1 MLGTL
6 FAFEPMKA
14 AGERPRK
21 RRPAENARTKGVIRM
36 AEEFAPF
43 GPLQGVKVLNLSQAI
58 AGPFACAMLGDLGA
72 DVIGIENPKGRDTS
86 RPNPA
91 LGGWGTQMDRRN
103 SRSLCMDVRKGRGR
117 ELFFQLLKEADMLV
131 EGFRGGQMEK
141 WDMSDETL
149 WEVNPRLVIVHIS
162 GFGQTGVPEYV
173 TRASF
178 DGIGQA
184 FSGYM
189 EMNGFPDRL
198 PIPAFPQ
205 PSDYFTG
212 LFGIVGGLAAL
223 NRAKET
229 GKGESVDIAQYEAMI
244 RCSGFYVMNYL
255 NTGGLPVREGSHS
268 TSSAGYGAYTC
279 KDGVPLYILILGA
292 GVVRN
297 ALKVLDIDIN
307 QEPFYD
313 GMGLCAMGT
322 PAGDILEE
330 KLAAFFAEHTGA
342 EAEKILLDAGV
353 PCSRIYTFADC
364 DADPHYQARET
375 FTTWKNAYDD
385 GEIRGVNVIPKLKN
399 NPGKISRGMPLVG
412 QHNEE
417 ILHNLGVSDDEIAAL
432 YEAGTIRQ
440 EKTPIG

>member
-1 MLGTL
+1 MSEET
-6 FAFEPMKA
+6 A
-14 AGERPRK
+14 A
-21 RRPAENARTKGVIRM
+21 
-36 AEEFAPF
+36 F
-43 GPLQGVKVLNLSQAI
+43 GPLQDVKVINLSQAI

-86 RPNPA
+86 RPNPV
-91 LGGWGTQMDRRN
+91 LPGWGTRMDRRN

-117 ELFFQLLKEADMLV
+117 ELFFELLRDADMLV

-149 WEVNPRLVIVHIS
+149 WEINPRLVIVHIS

-173 TRASF
+173 SRASF

-212 LFGIVGGLAAL
+212 LFAIVGALAAL
-223 NRAKET
+223 HRAKET
-229 GKGESVDIAQYEAMI
+229 GQGDSIDAAQYEAMV
-244 RCSGFYVMNYL
+244 RCSGFYVCNYL
-255 NTGGLPVREGSHS
+255 NAGVLPVREGSHS

-279 KDGVPLYILILGA
+279 KDGVNLYILVLGA

-297 ALKVLDIDIN
+297 ACKALGIDIT

-313 GMGLCAMGT
+313 GMGLCGMNT

-330 KLAAFFAEHTGA
+330 KLAEFFGSHDGA
-342 EAEKILLDAGV
+342 EAERILIDAGV

-364 DADPHYQARET
+364 DADPHYKARET
-375 FTTWKNAYDD
+375 FTEWKNAHDD
-385 GEIRGVNVIPKLKN
+385 GTMRGVNVVPRLKR
-399 NPGKISRGMPLVG
+399 NPGKIGRGMPLVG

-417 ILHNLGVSDDEIAAL
+417 ILHSLGVADDEIAAL
-432 YEAGTIRQ
+432 YDAGTIRQ
-440 EKTPIG
+440 ETTLTGK

>member
-1 MLGTL
+1 
-6 FAFEPMKA
+6 
-14 AGERPRK
+14 
-21 RRPAENARTKGVIRM
+21 M
-36 AEEFAPF
+36 AEEFTPF

-117 ELFFQLLKEADMLV
+117 ELFFELVKEADMLV

-149 WEVNPRLVIVHIS
+149 WEVNPALVIVHIS

-223 NRAKET
+223 HRAKET

-244 RCSGFYVMNYL
+244 RVSGFYVMNYL

-297 ALKVLDIDIN
+297 ALKTLGIDIN

-330 KLAAFFAEHTGA
+330 KLAEFFAEHTGA
-342 EAEKILLDAGV
+342 EAEEILLGAGV

-364 DADPHYQARET
+364 DADPHYKARET
-375 FTTWKNAYDD
+375 FTSWKNAFDD
-385 GEIRGVNVIPKLKN
+385 DEIRGVNVIPKLKN
-399 NPGKISRGMPLVG
+399 NPGKIGRGMPLVG

-417 ILHNLGVSDDEIAAL
+417 ILHGLGVSDDEIAAL
-432 YEAGTIRQ
+432 YEAGTSRQ
-440 EKTPIG
+440 ETTLTGQ

>member
-1 MLGTL
+1 
-6 FAFEPMKA
+6 
-14 AGERPRK
+14 
-21 RRPAENARTKGVIRM
+21 M
-36 AEEFAPF
+36 AEETSTF
-43 GPLQGVKVLNLSQAI
+43 GPLQGVRVLNLSQAI

-86 RPNPA
+86 RPNPV

-117 ELFFQLLKEADMLV
+117 ELFFTLLKDADILV
-131 EGFRGGQMEK
+131 EGFRGGQMQK
-141 WDMSDETL
+141 WEMSDEAL
-149 WEVNPRLVIVHIS
+149 WEINPSLVIVHIS

-198 PIPAFPQ
+198 PIPAFPK

-212 LFGIVGGLAAL
+212 LFGIVGALAAL
-223 NRAKET
+223 HRARET
-229 GKGESVDIAQYEAMI
+229 GQGESIDIAQYEAML
-244 RCSGFYVMNYL
+244 RCSGFYVCNYL
-255 NTGGLPVREGSHS
+255 NTGVLPQREGSHS

-279 KDGVPLYILILGA
+279 KDGVALYVLILGA

-297 ALKVLDIDIN
+297 ALATLGLDIN
-307 QEPFYD
+307 EEPFYD
-313 GMGLCAMGT
+313 GMGLCGMGT
-322 PAGDILEE
+322 PAGDKLEE
-330 KLAAFFAEHTGA
+330 ALADFFSTHTGA
-342 EAEKILLDAGV
+342 QAEEILLGAGV

-364 DADPHYQARET
+364 EADPHYQARES
-375 FTTWKNAYDD
+375 FTEWKNAYDE
-385 GEIRGVNVIPKLKN
+385 GTVRGVNVVPKLKN
-399 NPGKISRGMPLVG
+399 NPGRIAKGMPLVG

-417 ILHNLGVSDDEIAAL
+417 ILHSLGCDAAEIAAL

-440 EKTPIG
+440 EHSPIG

>member
-1 MLGTL
+1 
-6 FAFEPMKA
+6 
-14 AGERPRK
+14 
-21 RRPAENARTKGVIRM
+21 M
-36 AEEFAPF
+36 AEDNTPF
-43 GPLQGVKVLNLSQAI
+43 GPLQGVRVINLSQAI

-117 ELFFQLLKEADMLV
+117 EIFFELLKTADILV
-131 EGFRGGQMEK
+131 EGFRGGQMVK
-141 WDMSDETL
+141 WDMSDEVL
-149 WEVNPRLVIVHIS
+149 WDVNPKLVIVHIS

-212 LFGIVGGLAAL
+212 LFGITGALAAL
-223 NRAKET
+223 HRAQQT
-229 GKGESVDIAQYEAMI
+229 GQGESVDIAQYEAMI

-255 NTGGLPVREGSHS
+255 NTGALPKREGSHS

-297 ALKVLDIDIN
+297 ALKTLGLDIN
-307 QEPFYD
+307 AEPFYD

-322 PAGDILEE
+322 PAGEALEE
-330 KLAAFFAEHTGA
+330 ALSGFFAEHTGA
-342 EAEKILLDAGV
+342 EAEEILLGAGV

-364 DADPHYQARET
+364 VADPHYQARET
-375 FTTWKNAYDD
+375 FTEWTNSFDSETVK
-385 GEIRGVNVIPKLKN
+385 GVNVVPRLKN
-399 NPGKISRGMPLVG
+399 NPGRIARSMPLVG
-412 QHNEE
+412 QENEE
-417 ILHNLGVSDDEIAAL
+417 ILKSVGVTDEEIAAL
-432 YEAGTIRQ
+432 YEAGTIRR
-440 EKTPIG
+440 ETTKIG

>member
-1 MLGTL
+1 
-6 FAFEPMKA
+6 
-14 AGERPRK
+14 
-21 RRPAENARTKGVIRM
+21 M
-36 AEEFAPF
+36 AEETPMF
-43 GPLQGVKVLNLSQAI
+43 GPLQGVRVLNLSQAI

-86 RPNPA
+86 RPNPV

-117 ELFFQLLKEADMLV
+117 ELFFALLKEADILV
-131 EGFRGGQMEK
+131 EGFRGGQMRK

-149 WEVNPRLVIVHIS
+149 WEINPSLVIVHIS

-173 TRASF
+173 SRASF

-212 LFGIVGGLAAL
+212 LFGIVGALAAL
-223 NRAKET
+223 HRAKET
-229 GKGESVDIAQYEAMI
+229 GQGESIDIAL
-244 RCSGFYVMNYL
+244 YVL
-255 NTGGLPVREGSHS
+255 V
-268 TSSAGYGAYTC
+268 
-279 KDGVPLYILILGA
+279 LGA

-297 ALKVLDIDIN
+297 ALATLGLDIN
-307 QEPFYD
+307 KEPFYD
-313 GMGLCAMGT
+313 GMGLCGMNT
-322 PAGDILEE
+322 PAGDKLEE
-330 KLAAFFAEHTGA
+330 ALADFFAAHTGA
-342 EAEKILLDAGV
+342 EAEEILLGAGV

-364 DADPHYQARET
+364 AADPHYQARKS
-375 FTTWKNAYDD
+375 FTEWKNAYDD
-385 GEIRGVNVIPKLKN
+385 GTVRGVNVVPKLKN
-399 NPGKISRGMPLVG
+399 NPGRIAKGMPLVG

-417 ILHNLGVSDDEIAAL
+417 ILHSIGCSDADIEAL
-432 YEAGTIRQ
+432 YASGTIRQ
-440 EKTPIG
+440 EHSPIG